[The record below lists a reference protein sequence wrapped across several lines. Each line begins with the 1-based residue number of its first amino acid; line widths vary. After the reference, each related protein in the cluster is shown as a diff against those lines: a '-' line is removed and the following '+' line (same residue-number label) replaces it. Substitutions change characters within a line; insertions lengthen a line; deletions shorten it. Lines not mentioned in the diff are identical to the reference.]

1 MAYQCKVCKQQFMCT
16 AAIELMEQHVEN
28 KHKGK
33 TYEDCFDWIYVAA
46 PNMATVYKGSRAAHA
61 AFGVCGR
68 VYVYMCVY
76 VCLCV
81 CVCVFCAR
89 ARVCVRACVCVSLYA
104 CDRISVSFL
113 RCEYVPCELFVA
125 CLHGYSPPQAR
136 THARTRSSTHP

>member
-76 VCLCV
+76 VCV
-81 CVCVFCAR
+81 CVCAR
-89 ARVCVRACVCVSLYA
+89 ARVCACTCLCVCLSL
-104 CDRISVSFL
+104 CVRQNQCIIS
-113 RCEYVPCELFVA
+113 
-125 CLHGYSPPQAR
+125 
-136 THARTRSSTHP
+136 